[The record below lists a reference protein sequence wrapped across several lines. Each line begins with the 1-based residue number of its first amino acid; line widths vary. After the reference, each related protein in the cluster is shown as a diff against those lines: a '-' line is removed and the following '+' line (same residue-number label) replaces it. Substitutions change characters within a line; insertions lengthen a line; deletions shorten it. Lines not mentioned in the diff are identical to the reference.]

1 LIGTSSELNVQ
12 ILPYPILLRNN
23 DPGTYSLNT
32 GCFGTHNPLHSTI
45 RRLFLH
51 LISIQSILKRL
62 EDKFVIGLI
71 VYMEGYLS
79 DEIVAANQMLI
90 AIKGIF

>member
-1 LIGTSSELNVQ
+1 MDASALITLF
-12 ILPYPILLRNN
+12 IAL
-23 DPGTYSLNT
+23 
-32 GCFGTHNPLHSTI
+32 I

-71 VYMEGYLS
+71 VYIEGYLS
-79 DEIVAANQMLI
+79 DKIVAANQMLI
-90 AIKGIF
+90 AIREFSDAE